1 MKPFRPSLLLA
12 TLCTAALLSACG
24 NKAET
29 AVVAVEIDRATT
41 CELDGM
47 LLSDF
52 PGPKA
57 QIHFKGEDKPSF
69 YCDTVEMFN
78 TLLKPEQVKALR
90 AVLVQDMGKANWD
103 DPVAIGLTPVPAFMY
118 WAASS
123 KAPWG
128 PPLPASHKRQMP
140 RPSLPKMVVVCCVS
154 QR

>member
-57 QIHFKGEDKPSF
+57 MFHF
-69 YCDTVEMFN
+69 
-78 TLLKPEQVKALR
+78 
-90 AVLVQDMGKANWD
+90 
-103 DPVAIGLTPVPAFMY
+103 
-118 WAASS
+118 
-123 KAPWG
+123 
-128 PPLPASHKRQMP
+128 
-140 RPSLPKMVVVCCVS
+140 
-154 QR
+154 